1 MTIALVSCKN
11 SLPWV
16 TAAGKMGHFVNM
28 FHPWRKMK
36 KKKKNG
42 RKHDVVQLCSAARSL
57 MLPFTFHLPLGLVN
71 ALAPANAAC
80 AQSLDL

>member
-1 MTIALVSCKN
+1 MQKFTALGNRCWQNGAFCEYVSSMEKDE
-11 SLPWV
+11 
-16 TAAGKMGHFVNM
+16 
-28 FHPWRKMK
+28 